1 MKKHMKNNARA
12 ILVVL
17 ALDDENSTLTIIAIF
32 ETVLPRGTHT
42 DSYGA
47 LRLFEIY
54 NLEDAAFFEPVI
66 EKRMFGKIPN
76 AFSIY

>member
-1 MKKHMKNNARA
+1 MQRKTYTA
-12 ILVVL
+12 
-17 ALDDENSTLTIIAIF
+17 
-32 ETVLPRGTHT
+32 
-42 DSYGA
+42 SYGA